1 MYYRI
6 YLDTL
11 FFVNFFMDYC
21 ILTLVSK
28 VLRLTTTHLLLR
40 RILGSM
46 LGAVWL
52 CVVVAFKIH
61 NLPCDLLSYAGV
73 PAIMCLV
80 LMGKNNIRT
89 YLKGLVLIYIMAAVL
104 GGILHMLY
112 YYTIAGYLLQS
123 ATLEMWLLI
132 GGTALCMPAIS
143 RVFTHIRRKNVLSE
157 TEKTVIFENSMNK
170 VQVKALVDTGNSL
183 SDPFFG
189 GTPVSIA
196 EYDVI
201 KNAISQEEKS
211 TYHLIPFNSLGNENG
226 IIPVV
231 RLKRLTIIEEKG
243 SIHIEKP
250 LVALYTGRLSGRGE
264 YRMILHPEVIREIN
278 NRQGVEENVFKSDD
292 AKKVSVSDD
301 AEL

>member
-40 RILGSM
+40 RILGST

-183 SDPFFG
+183 
-189 GTPVSIA
+189 
-196 EYDVI
+196 
-201 KNAISQEEKS
+201 
-211 TYHLIPFNSLGNENG
+211 NSLGNENG